1 MWSQITHQLCVTG
14 LWFCYVTYVITG
26 HIAKFQGGCR
36 IKCLMNINWE
46 GRSVWPLVI
55 ASKHRDG
62 WLQGTA
68 DNNSCICIP
77 KGETFFFFFLKKSN
91 LCFLKEPPL
100 LLEYIGSGRQS
111 SYGRLSVLYQ
121 GHLRGFTKEKVS
133 QEDAFLFDN
142 DLPPPLRCW

>member
-1 MWSQITHQLCVTG
+1 MVDC
-14 LWFCYVTYVITG
+14 
-26 HIAKFQGGCR
+26 K
-36 IKCLMNINWE
+36 E
-46 GRSVWPLVI
+46 
-55 ASKHRDG
+55 
-62 WLQGTA
+62 LQTT
-68 DNNSCICIP
+68 IP
-77 KGETFFFFFLKKSN
+77 VFAFLKGKLFFFFLKKSN